1 MVIRYDLIIKHD
13 DFQVRKL
20 LNYQRIQ
27 DEVSTI

>member
-1 MVIRYDLIIKHD
+1 MVIRYDLIIKDD